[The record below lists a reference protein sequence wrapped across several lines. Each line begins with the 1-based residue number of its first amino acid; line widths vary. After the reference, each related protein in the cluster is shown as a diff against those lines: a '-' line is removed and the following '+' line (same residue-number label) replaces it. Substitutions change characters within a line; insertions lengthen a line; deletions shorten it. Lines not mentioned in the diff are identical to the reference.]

1 MLFRMTFENEW
12 QYMRRT
18 LYMGNMFDM
27 GSLCSFECHLSTSV
41 KVERKEKRKEEE
53 KHPWFA
59 KCIMA
64 WSLLLLLLKF
74 LLIQGVV
81 SLSCDFN
88 NDFCGW
94 QHPVNATDKWIL
106 TSELHGNYTT
116 FFRNGQ
122 LIYPNFTGHGD
133 LVLSYYLFSNSYEK
147 NEELRVKVGN
157 ATLLSVFDESI
168 YWPLSW
174 NSSRLRVDADR
185 EKVIIEGII
194 RNNAVSRI
202 VIDSIKFYEKN
213 ASSCP
218 LLLSPLNGTMNCTHD
233 STAVGTVCVFGCEGG
248 RRVVG
253 STERRCQPTGE
264 WSGVQPACQTTIR
277 LTEGY
282 THMDGDVEIQ
292 VDGRWGKICIG
303 GGRIQEKLV
312 AMVTCRYLGYEGD
325 AYLMTSPWQR
335 IPRDAWMDLR
345 SCDGTE
351 ASVTECVGTFDRY
364 ICPYHRKLAVNCNKA
379 PCPGNCSCSG
389 EAVNEIRCRKQ
400 DILPQELILIPY
412 YTEKVHIHGV
422 DWSMLKRIMENPA
435 NNKKRLKI
443 RLLEFS
449 DAGITRIPKGTFISL
464 YALTFL
470 YLPWNRVESLSSIE
484 DGAFREKGYG
494 LGLDLGYN
502 DITNVTAA
510 DMKGKEML
518 FHLQLN
524 HNRISYI
531 EGGAFNACT
540 QLQSLNLSTNN
551 IRRLEPYTF
560 PSVFQL
566 KLDLSSNRLEEI
578 TYDVFGRF
586 GNNINMIF
594 YNNTIS
600 KIEPRALDIGYNTL
614 LLGQNKITKFSPDI
628 LVGSRSLN
636 FLDISDIALGRI
648 TVDLF
653 KDLYRLLLLNA
664 VRDNI
669 HHIEDFAFQGIKDIA
684 YIFLDDNYLTKI
696 SKNTFAG
703 PKRLNTL

>member
-1 MLFRMTFENEW
+1 
-12 QYMRRT
+12 
-18 LYMGNMFDM
+18 
-27 GSLCSFECHLSTSV
+27 
-41 KVERKEKRKEEE
+41 
-53 KHPWFA
+53 
-59 KCIMA
+59 MA
-64 WSLLLLLLKF
+64 WSLLLLLLKV

-81 SLSCDFN
+81 SLSCEFN
-88 NDFCGW
+88 KDFCGW

-106 TSELHGNYTT
+106 ISEQHGNYTT

-213 ASSCP
+213 GNYTTFLRNGKLIYPNFTGHGDLVLSYYLFSNSYEKNEELRVKVGNAT
-218 LLLSPLNGTMNCTHD
+218 LLSVFDESIYWPLSWNSSRLRVDADREKVIIEGIIRNNAVSRIVID
-233 STAVGTVCVFGCEGG
+233 SIKFYEKNETPFQFELGANISPETIKVF
-248 RRVVG
+248 
-253 STERRCQPTGE
+253 SHNF
-264 WSGVQPACQTTIR
+264 SLATIR

-312 AMVTCRYLGYEGD
+312 AIVTCRYLGYEGD
-325 AYLMTSPWQR
+325 AYLITSPWQR

-443 RLLEFS
+443 RLLKHGKCDRASKYQGKCGSSGKFLFLSPQSSSGKTLSKFASLFTFMKKGVFRCWYYWNSKGDFHLTLCINIFVFALEQGRVAVKHRGRRLS
-449 DAGITRIPKGTFISL
+449 GKRIWVSKTATGGGGE
-464 YALTFL
+464 
-470 YLPWNRVESLSSIE
+470 VE
-484 DGAFREKGYG
+484 DGDFWEKGY
-494 LGLDLGYN
+494 
-502 DITNVTAA
+502 
-510 DMKGKEML
+510 
-518 FHLQLN
+518 
-524 HNRISYI
+524 R
-531 EGGAFNACT
+531 
-540 QLQSLNLSTNN
+540 
-551 IRRLEPYTF
+551 
-560 PSVFQL
+560 
-566 KLDLSSNRLEEI
+566 
-578 TYDVFGRF
+578 
-586 GNNINMIF
+586 
-594 YNNTIS
+594 
-600 KIEPRALDIGYNTL
+600 
-614 LLGQNKITKFSPDI
+614 
-628 LVGSRSLN
+628 
-636 FLDISDIALGRI
+636 
-648 TVDLF
+648 
-653 KDLYRLLLLNA
+653 
-664 VRDNI
+664 
-669 HHIEDFAFQGIKDIA
+669 
-684 YIFLDDNYLTKI
+684 
-696 SKNTFAG
+696 
-703 PKRLNTL
+703 